1 MQTQHFTTKDAPK
14 VLDLQPGTEN
24 LVVEEN
30 MTPPP
35 ILPSGLP
42 KETESREATMSHA
55 AEQQASSG
63 DRWGGHATTVHVRQG
78 STLIYSF
85 NAVPQNNL
93 VRSITL
99 EMDDGANAT
108 FYGIVFGEGSHELRL
123 NLKEVH
129 ARGASVGKT
138 VVRSIMADQSTFHLN
153 GLIDIR
159 PEANHSD
166 ARLEGRS
173 VLLSKDARS
182 TLIPSLEI
190 AARDVKA
197 SHAAATGPIDPEQLF
212 YLMSRGMSFAEARA
226 LILHGFLQGVLSRLP
241 TDPATEALTMKW
253 ETFLTRLYATPPSL
267 V

>member
-1 MQTQHFTTKDAPK
+1 MITQHFTTQDAPK
-14 VLDLQPGTEN
+14 VLDLAPGTEN

-30 MTPPP
+30 MTPSPA
-35 ILPSGLP
+35 G
-42 KETESREATMSHA
+42 
-55 AEQQASSG
+55 Q
-63 DRWGGHATTVHVRQG
+63 ATTVHVRQG
-78 STLIYSF
+78 GTLIYSF

-99 EMDDGANAT
+99 EMEDGASAT
-108 FYGIVFGEGSHELRL
+108 FYGIVFGNDTHELRL

-129 ARGASVGKT
+129 AHGASIGKT
-138 VVRSIMADQSTFHLN
+138 VVRSIMADQSNFYLN

-173 VLLSKDARS
+173 ILLSKDARS

-197 SHAAATGPIDPEQLF
+197 SHAAATGPIDPEQVF
-212 YLMSRGMSFAEARA
+212 YLTSRGMNTQEARA
-226 LILHGFLQGVLSRLP
+226 LILHGFLQDVLGKLP
-241 TDPATEALTMKW
+241 LTSATEALTMKW

-267 V
+267 L